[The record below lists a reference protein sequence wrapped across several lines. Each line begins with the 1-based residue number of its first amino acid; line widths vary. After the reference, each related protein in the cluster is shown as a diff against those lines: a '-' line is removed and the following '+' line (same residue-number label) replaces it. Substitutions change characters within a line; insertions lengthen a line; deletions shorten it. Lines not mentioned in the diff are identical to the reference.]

1 MLIKQSIE
9 KLVCPGGY
17 ALSWSKWRAY
27 VFFREFDL
35 VCQNFDCPIYEGIN
49 YDETPFLQFDMLSP
63 VFTCTGEIT

>member
-35 VCQNFDCPIYEGIN
+35 VDHLPE
-49 YDETPFLQFDMLSP
+49 L
-63 VFTCTGEIT
+63 